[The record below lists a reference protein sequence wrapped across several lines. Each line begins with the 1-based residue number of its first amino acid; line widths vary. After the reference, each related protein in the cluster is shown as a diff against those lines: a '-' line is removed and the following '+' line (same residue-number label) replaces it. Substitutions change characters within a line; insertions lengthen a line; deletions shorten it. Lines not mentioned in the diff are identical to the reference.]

1 MDERRKK
8 KRGQSTDKHE
18 QQGIHKQNTAADQKM
33 REANP
38 AQASP
43 REGHDLAVNCPKESS
58 KPTKANIS
66 ISDLLF
72 ENGKRK
78 EQNV

>member
-1 MDERRKK
+1 
-8 KRGQSTDKHE
+8 
-18 QQGIHKQNTAADQKM
+18 M

-58 KPTKANIS
+58 KPTKTNIS